1 MERDVD
7 PYALEMLTAILDGH
21 DAARLTRHL
30 VREARVAQSVGVGYD
45 ATSRGPSLFLLM
57 GSPAEG
63 RTRADLEAALRAEI
77 ARLVLH
83 GVRVDELQRAK
94 AQLISGQVYRRDSMF
109 AQAMEMGG
117 LEMSG
122 LRYDSTARLVDK
134 LKAVT
139 AEQIRDV
146 AARYL
151 VDDRLTVGELDP
163 QPLPDQRGRAKG
175 MSGNPEALTEEVQ

>member
-1 MERDVD
+1 
-7 PYALEMLTAILDGH
+7 
-21 DAARLTRHL
+21 
-30 VREARVAQSVGVGYD
+30 
-45 ATSRGPSLFLLM
+45 
-57 GSPAEG
+57 
-63 RTRADLEAALRAEI
+63 
-77 ARLVLH
+77 
-83 GVRVDELQRAK
+83 
-94 AQLISGQVYRRDSMF
+94 MF

-122 LRYDSTARLVDK
+122 LRFDSTACLVDK

-151 VDDRLTVGELDP
+151 VDDRLTIGELDP

-175 MSGNPEALTEEVQ
+175 MPGNPEALTEEVQ